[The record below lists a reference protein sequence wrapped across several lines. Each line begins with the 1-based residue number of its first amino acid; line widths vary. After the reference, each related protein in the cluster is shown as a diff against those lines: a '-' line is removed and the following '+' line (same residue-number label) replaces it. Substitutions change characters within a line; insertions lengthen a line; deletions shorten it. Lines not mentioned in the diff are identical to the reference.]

1 MNGTSG
7 PDVALIHLGPPA
19 RIEPLFATPYN
30 EGWPAPSP
38 DGKWL
43 AYTSDETGRQEVYIH
58 PLSRDGL
65 KVQVSVDG
73 GSEPVWAPDG
83 RELFYRRPSGGAAF
97 LTAATMQLGDEARV
111 RGRTTLFD
119 VSEYEP
125 AQPHANYDVT
135 PDGKSFV
142 MLRRSPSSHLV
153 VIQHVQ
159 ELVRR
164 AQQTK
169 SR

>member
-1 MNGTSG
+1 
-7 PDVALIHLGPPA
+7 
-19 RIEPLFATPYN
+19 
-30 EGWPAPSP
+30 
-38 DGKWL
+38 
-43 AYTSDETGRQEVYIH
+43 
-58 PLSRDGL
+58 
-65 KVQVSVDG
+65 
-73 GSEPVWAPDG
+73 
-83 RELFYRRPSGGAAF
+83 
-97 LTAATMQLGDEARV
+97 MQLGDEARV

-153 VIQHVQ
+153 VIQQVQ

-164 AQQTK
+164 AQQPK